1 MRTIFAYV
9 GFVVSLSLDDWETRE
24 DFFFFSVSQVGSLSL
39 KKKKNYQDRFSN
51 VTDLWLD
58 NTGT

>member
-1 MRTIFAYV
+1 MIFAYV

-24 DFFFFSVSQVGSLSL
+24 DFLFFTVSQVGSLSL
-39 KKKKNYQDRFSN
+39 KKKYQDRFSN

-58 NTGT
+58 NAGT